1 VATVQFGETKLPEVA
16 RRLSVDLDSLLRA
29 NPQISDLANLKA
41 GQEIRLPQVRTSQTP
56 VGDSEQASGNQASA
70 SDLPRA
76 PVGDPVASTLGQSR
90 FLADTQR
97 TFGGE
102 EAPST
107 LAPLSGVE
115 VDKSS
120 PKVKT
125 ADPEPVITPVCDDAE
140 GTQKAQA
147 TLHDLGLPPD
157 PPTITAQDLH
167 KLQPETSMPPA
178 DHVMDKDL
186 SLLGSGIVGVGVND
200 LTTVARIVG
209 TTEGATT
216 LLDAILAPYFGLK
229 IGPPIREDI
238 EASSKARAE
247 AITTM
252 QSEMMLMAVRLSKA
266 AFPQFRPL
274 NLRGEEKVDDD
285 AKRWKDET
293 AQKLDDT
300 LRRAMSTAKMIRSPE
315 SAKSYLHESGAKL
328 AKVLDQATVNLANKL
343 MHHYYDPRNWQDSKA
358 VSQLP

>member
-1 VATVQFGETKLPEVA
+1 
-16 RRLSVDLDSLLRA
+16 
-29 NPQISDLANLKA
+29 
-41 GQEIRLPQVRTSQTP
+41 
-56 VGDSEQASGNQASA
+56 
-70 SDLPRA
+70 
-76 PVGDPVASTLGQSR
+76 
-90 FLADTQR
+90 
-97 TFGGE
+97 
-102 EAPST
+102 
-107 LAPLSGVE
+107 
-115 VDKSS
+115 
-120 PKVKT
+120 
-125 ADPEPVITPVCDDAE
+125 
-140 GTQKAQA
+140 
-147 TLHDLGLPPD
+147 
-157 PPTITAQDLH
+157 
-167 KLQPETSMPPA
+167 
-178 DHVMDKDL
+178 MDKNL
-186 SLLGSGIVGVGVND
+186 SLQGSGIVGVGVND

-238 EASSKARAE
+238 DASGKARAE

-315 SAKSYLHESGAKL
+315 SANSYLHESGAKL